1 MVSIKDCTVD
11 VMHLITLGILIDF
24 AYNGLLGLGWIVAG
38 YMAGSV
44 VGSWWVPGYM
54 AGSAVGRWWVA
65 GLEGGG
71 LLDMVGV
78 LLAWLELE
86 C

>member
-1 MVSIKDCTVD
+1 
-11 VMHLITLGILIDF
+11 
-24 AYNGLLGLGWIVAG
+24 
-38 YMAGSV
+38 MAGSA

-54 AGSAVGRWWVA
+54 VGSAVGRWWVV

>member
-1 MVSIKDCTVD
+1 MVCWIWVELLLDIWLEVLLED
-11 VMHLITLGILIDF
+11 G
-24 AYNGLLGLGWIVAG
+24 GLLDIWLEVL
-38 YMAGSV
+38 
-44 VGSWWVPGYM
+44 
-54 AGSAVGRWWVA
+54 
-65 GLEGGG
+65 LEGGG